1 MKITEQ
7 VIQTEAA
14 IAALLTGARDWLVWH
29 DERDKRGRQPN
40 FLALHTPSRV
50 LVAVFARPR
59 HLSPSER
66 PDASWLPGDWLPVVW
81 YGALATEIKRWLD
94 FPQGVNPPGLIARAP
109 TQ

>member
-14 IAALLTGARDWLVWH
+14 ITALLTGARGWIVWH
-29 DERDKRGRQPN
+29 DERDKRGHQPN
-40 FLALHTPSRV
+40 FIALHIPSKMV
-50 LVAVFARPR
+50 VAVFARPR
-59 HLSPSER
+59 RLAPSER

-81 YGALATEIKRWLD
+81 YAALAPQIRVWLVA
-94 FPQGVNPPGLIARAP
+94 PQGSDPPGLYRENP